1 MKSLR
6 ARTRL
11 PLHIRFA
18 RGYQAGLAVAVI
30 VSLLVFS
37 SVDNGLDDVETN
49 ETDARTATALV
60 VELHETGRVFSAIE
74 DDPTSLALR
83 SDLQRRLESLDTA
96 WEQVSMG
103 DLPSSVDALIFGRQG
118 LDEPMQRLFEEGGEL
133 ASVTARGDVDLE
145 FDPIDAAR
153 LATLAGDTASAALPV
168 VGLYEADADATI
180 AAMRSNNIAT
190 VSISLGF
197 LVLLVAFLLRPLRR
211 LMQKESQALSDANDI
226 HRYEAERQELSS
238 HLADGLEAAE
248 SEDETHRVVER
259 AFLRLI
265 PDAPIELL
273 LADGVKGDLSSAVT
287 HPTEGGPGCGVDSP
301 WSCPAVRRGRTMTY
315 EDSRSINACPH
326 LADRPGG
333 ACSATCVPLSFMG
346 ESMGVMHTTGRV
358 HETPDQT
365 TIDVLGLVASQVA
378 VRIGTLRSF
387 AQVELQASTDALT
400 GLPNRRA
407 TEAAMQRLL
416 RDNEN
421 VAVAMA
427 DLDRFKQL
435 NDKYGHEAG
444 DRALR
449 IFADAVRPALRDED
463 VIGRWGGEEFV
474 LVLPGMS
481 AREAKAALDRVRNQL
496 AEACARAEAPAVT
509 VSMGVVDND
518 LSTVGDEL
526 VRLADEALLAAKTQG
541 RDRVVVGPAVTG
553 VDEAIAAVADGADV

>member
-273 LADGVKGDLSSAVT
+273 LADGMKGDLSSAVT

-449 IFADAVRPALRDED
+449 ILADAVRPALRDED
-463 VIGRWGGEEFV
+463 VIGRWGGEAFV

-496 AEACARAEAPAVT
+496 AEACARVEAPAVT

>member
-449 IFADAVRPALRDED
+449 ILADAVRPALRDED
-463 VIGRWGGEEFV
+463 VIGRWGGEAFV

-526 VRLADEALLAAKTQG
+526 VRLADEALLAVKTQG